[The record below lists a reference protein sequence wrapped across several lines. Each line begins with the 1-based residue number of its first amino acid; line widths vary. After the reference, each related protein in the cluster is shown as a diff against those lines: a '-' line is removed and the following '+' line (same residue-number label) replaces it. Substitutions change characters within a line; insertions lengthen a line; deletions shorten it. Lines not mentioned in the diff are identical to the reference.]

1 MILCFLIYHNEIR
14 SGTTLRKKSS
24 KKTRSKSKSS
34 RKIKA
39 PQDYKW
45 QIGDC
50 VKPMGMQG
58 QHYIIE
64 IDAGD
69 SWKMVHSSG
78 RYFDLIPKSNENNT
92 GSNKWIK
99 FTC

>member
-1 MILCFLIYHNEIR
+1 MKLR
-14 SGTTLRKKSS
+14 SGTTLKRKKSS

-64 IDAGD
+64 IDEEILGII
-69 SWKMVHSSG
+69 VHSSC